1 MNLQERTQEHRHQ
14 GDLQKQNH
22 QQKNL
27 NNNNAGQVKVTFYTD
42 PLCCWSW
49 AFEKPWREF
58 ILNHGMKINYRY
70 IMCGMIPDWNS
81 YKDDMNSITK
91 PLQMGPLWMHASEV
105 THTPMKYS
113 IWHEDPPASSYPT
126 CIAVKTAGLQ
136 SAHAEELYLNSA
148 RRLLMLE
155 GKNISKVSVLLEV
168 ARELDVADFSFE
180 QFKNDWDSGN
190 GKNAFRS
197 DLQKAKLNNIGRFP
211 TLTFQDETGRG
222 VMMVGYRPY
231 EVLEEGFRKF
241 CSSKV

>member
-1 MNLQERTQEHRHQ
+1 
-14 GDLQKQNH
+14 
-22 QQKNL
+22 
-27 NNNNAGQVKVTFYTD
+27 
-42 PLCCWSW
+42 
-49 AFEKPWREF
+49 
-58 ILNHGMKINYRY
+58 MKINYRY